1 VGAIAKFKAHKEQP
15 TQVPISQPIA
25 LLFIAAALIFVP
37 SVFKTIGGT
46 LYGSSGAVAGVS
58 GVTSF

>member
-1 VGAIAKFKAHKEQP
+1 LQKFKAHKEQP

-37 SVFKTIGGT
+37 SVFKNE
-46 LYGSSGAVAGVS
+46 LVEHYMVLV
-58 GVTSF
+58 VRLPVFLV